1 MNGHKLFYRLSL
13 LILFLNLTV
22 NANAQTDKT
31 LYQGEFEADSY
42 FTTFEGSWKIVQ
54 KDQHAYVVLEDNFKA
69 KKAPDLQI
77 FLSKLVL
84 DDINGKNAASKGS
97 PLLVAK
103 LDTFKGN
110 ARYKIPGNPD
120 LSLYRSIII
129 HCVQYSKLW
138 GGANLKQ

>member
-1 MNGHKLFYRLSL
+1 MNGHKQFYRLSL
-13 LILFLNLTV
+13 LILFLNIAV
-22 NANAQTDKT
+22 NANAQADKT
-31 LYQGEFEADSY
+31 LYQGAFEADSY

-54 KDQHAYVVLEDNFKA
+54 NDEQLYVVLGNDFKA

-84 DDINGKNAASKGS
+84 DDINGKNAASKGA

-129 HCVQYSKLW
+129 HCVEYSKLW
-138 GGANLKQ
+138 GGANLK